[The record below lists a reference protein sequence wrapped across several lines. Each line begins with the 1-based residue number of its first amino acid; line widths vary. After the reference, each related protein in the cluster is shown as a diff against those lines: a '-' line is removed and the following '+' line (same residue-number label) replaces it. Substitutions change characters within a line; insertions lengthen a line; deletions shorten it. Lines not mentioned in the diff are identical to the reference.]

1 MCIARKQRTTSKYKE
16 TATVALLVEWLL
28 PIPEILGSN
37 PFVASGA
44 LFHLFKQIEKKKRM
58 DWSTKNS
65 ARKPLSSDSMHVRF
79 APRRHYL
86 ATLAVAGGAG
96 ILAHCGFFSP

>member
-44 LFHLFKQIEKKKRM
+44 LFHLFKQIEKKKE
-58 DWSTKNS
+58 WIGQLKTLLEN
-65 ARKPLSSDSMHVRF
+65 P
-79 APRRHYL
+79 YL
-86 ATLAVAGGAG
+86 AIQCMLGLPQED
-96 ILAHCGFFSP
+96 II